1 MSLSQILARFPILEV
16 IVRHLYWRVPLV
28 ANIVGKLRRKPADL
42 PPSRGDLLAELA
54 TALRD
59 LGIAS
64 GDVLI
69 VHSAMRR
76 FFRAGHSVEA
86 VFEVLRDAVGSEGT
100 LVMPAFTILEQEPP
114 PGARFDDS
122 RYEASFTY
130 RKGKERIWTGA
141 LPVFVTTL
149 EGARLSSLPLN
160 TVVAV
165 GPHARAIVGTQLP
178 EPGVTPCGPA
188 SPWAA
193 CLQISAKILMLDVD
207 VAHSLTMIHV
217 AEDVFED
224 EWPVRD
230 WYRNREFRVIDDGVE
245 SPISVRERHP
255 KWALFYCEK
264 MLNRDLFANGVFHH
278 HETTSGLSVDVA
290 SSVRLITFLRS
301 KRPSTYPYTIP
312 FFIRRRR
319 R

>member
-1 MSLSQILARFPILEV
+1 MSPSQILARFPLLEV
-16 IVRHLYWRVPLV
+16 MVRHFYWRVPLV
-28 ANIVGKLRRKPADL
+28 ADIAGKLRRKPTN
-42 PPSRGDLLAELA
+42 PPPARGDLLAELS

-59 LGIAS
+59 LGIVS

-76 FFRAGHSVEA
+76 FFKAGHSAEA
-86 VFEVLRDAVGSEGT
+86 VFEVLRDAVGPEGT

-114 PGARFDDS
+114 PRARFDDS
-122 RYEASFTY
+122 RYAAPFTY
-130 RKGKERIWTGA
+130 RKGKEPIWTGA
-141 LPVFVTTL
+141 MPVLVTTL
-149 EGARLSSLPLN
+149 AGARLSSLPLN

-165 GPHARAIVGTQLP
+165 GPHAGAIVDAPRP
-178 EPGVTPCGPA
+178 EPGVTPCGPG

-217 AEDVFED
+217 AEDLFED
-224 EWPVRD
+224 EWPIRN
-230 WYRNREFRVIDDGVE
+230 WYRNRDFRVIDDGVE
-245 SPISVRERHP
+245 FAISMRERHP

-264 MLNRDLFANGVFHH
+264 MFNRDLFANGVFRH
-278 HETTSGLSVDVA
+278 HETASGLSVDVA
-290 SSVRLITFLRS
+290 SAVGLTTFLRS

-312 FFIRRRR
+312 FSIGKRRK
-319 R
+319 